1 MVFSVEVMH
10 YRVLRVNQF
19 VDVGHEVTNSFC
31 VGFVDLLKQLD
42 VDDSLFVIGNDV
54 VVFDTCKGVAVLEV
68 AVGVLTESSSLLIR
82 TLARW

>member
-1 MVFSVEVMH
+1 
-10 YRVLRVNQF
+10 
-19 VDVGHEVTNSFC
+19 
-31 VGFVDLLKQLD
+31 VDLLKQLD
-42 VDDSLFVIGNDV
+42 VDDSLFVIGDDV

>member
-10 YRVLRVNQF
+10 YRVLHVNQF

-42 VDDSLFVIGNDV
+42 VDDSLFVIGDDV